1 MNQIISRLARN
12 ATDFRLAGE
21 TEKSNSC
28 MDLLAMI
35 KDKGLENV
43 KGKILVD
50 NVWESV
56 YS

>member
-1 MNQIISRLARN
+1 MTMNQIISRLARN

-50 NVWESV
+50 NV
-56 YS
+56 